1 MSFHTP
7 ICRGHTSDSFRRDVS
22 TVRIWERT
30 VEEEAPQQGINPDT
44 GSLLSAEDLRALEA
58 FHEGATGYFGKMF
71 SYIVDFVRKGV
82 KEGRFTEEQARADL
96 R

>member
-1 MSFHTP
+1 MGTYSRRRSSST
-7 ICRGHTSDSFRRDVS
+7 GHTS
-22 TVRIWERT
+22 
-30 VEEEAPQQGINPDT
+30 GH

-82 KEGRFTEEQARADL
+82 KEGRFTEEQARTDL
-96 R
+96 QIALWYSYKLYQLDLL

>member
-1 MSFHTP
+1 MGTYS
-7 ICRGHTSDSFRRDVS
+7 RR
-22 TVRIWERT
+22 RR
-30 VEEEAPQQGINPDT
+30 PQQGIHPDT

-96 R
+96 QYSLVVFV